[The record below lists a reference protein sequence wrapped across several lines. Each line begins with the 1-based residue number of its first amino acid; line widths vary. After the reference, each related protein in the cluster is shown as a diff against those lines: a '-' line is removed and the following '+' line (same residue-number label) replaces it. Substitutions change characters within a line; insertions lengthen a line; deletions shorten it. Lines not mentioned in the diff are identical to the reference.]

1 MDRRPERL
9 ALFHPLIARWFK
21 ERVGIPT
28 DVQREAWPKIAA
40 GEHVLISAPTGT
52 GKTLAAFLYA
62 LNQLTTGA
70 WPNGHTSV
78 LYVSPLKAL
87 NYDIQRNLLGPL
99 EELRKA
105 FEEAGEVFPETRVL
119 TRTGDTPQS
128 DRRRMLRHPP
138 EILIT
143 TPESLNLLL
152 SSPSARAILS
162 RLSTVILDEVHSVV
176 GNKRGV
182 HLITAVERLVRLS
195 GEFQRIALSATLRPL
210 ETVAEF
216 VGGFSLR
223 GTPENPRYE
232 PRRVTMVRSALQKR
246 YDLHLRYIPVES
258 EEEDTGDV
266 WGPMVEEVKNIILQ
280 NRSTLIFVNSR
291 RLCEILTL
299 KINDGEKE
307 PVAYSHHGS
316 LSLEVRSEVERRLKA
331 GELRAIVATHSL
343 ELGIDIGTIDEVVLI
358 QSPFSISSAVQ
369 RVGRAGHQVGEISR
383 GTFFPTHPRDF
394 LEAAVLV
401 PAILQHEIEEVK
413 PILCPL
419 DVLSQVIVSMAG
431 VEAWKTDSLFAAL
444 KTSYPY
450 RHLSR
455 AQFDLV
461 LNMLSGRYAHTLIR
475 ELKPRV
481 SVDRIDGT
489 VTSRKGALRALY
501 SSGGVIPDRGYFQ
514 LRHQETRARIGELD
528 EEFVWEASVGDTF
541 SMGAQSWQ
549 VREITHNDVLVL
561 PAKSRGNAAPFWK
574 GEENGRDF
582 HFSERIG
589 NFLEE
594 ADGRLEDPDFLASL
608 RQERRMDEASA
619 SHLVDFLKR
628 QREKTGCRLP
638 HRHHLVVESISS
650 GPGGAPGNMVVIHTL
665 WGGRV
670 NRPLAMALDAAW
682 EARFGH
688 RLEFFVGNDSVAIL
702 LPQEVRAEE
711 LLSFLDAHRI
721 DDLLRKRLEGS
732 GFFGARFRECAGRA
746 LLIERTRWGERMPLW
761 MSRLHSQKLL
771 ESVLHFEDFPILL
784 ETWRT
789 CLQDEFDLEN
799 LKKLLNELASGV
811 IAWTGVRTA
820 HPSPFAGSDWW
831 RQVSKYMYM
840 DDRPLSDRVSRL
852 REGFLREIILQ
863 PGLRPTVSPEVVKR
877 FEAKRQRL
885 SPGYSPAS
893 GRELLDWVK
902 ERLIIPQGEWEQ
914 LLRGMQRDNGL
925 DPDSLLVELKGKL
938 VRIHPPE
945 ADETLVAAREMID
958 LILDHGYGREK
969 EVRAESWEG
978 LPLFRESFP
987 KEAEEGEDLSW
998 FLGQW
1003 LQYYGPKNVV
1013 FIGSTLGIG
1022 RDRLPAALEDLLDAR
1037 KLVKGD
1043 LVSGSG
1049 AEDVCDSENFEILVR
1064 MARAEAQPTFEPLEV
1079 KRLPLFLADFQGIT
1093 SPKGDLER
1101 LRERIEQLLGY
1112 PAEAGFWESEVFPAR
1127 LQPYDP
1133 SWLDT
1138 LMQEGDLQ
1146 WVGNEGHRIAFC
1158 FEPDLDLMREDS
1170 PKPAAEDDEAS
1181 SPMGDDESRAL
1192 TRLFPDPG
1200 GRYSYAALLARSPHS
1215 PAALTQ
1221 DLWKGVWQGRLTN
1234 DTFIALRR
1242 VIMTKFKP
1250 PDPASTK
1257 DRRSHGRWRLLRSGL
1272 RESKE
1277 GRPFP
1282 GNWHL
1287 LPNPELS
1294 EDLLET
1300 EERKKDRVRLL
1311 LDRYG
1316 ILFRELLQ
1324 RELPAL
1330 SWSNVFRSLRI
1341 MELSGEVLAGYFFQ
1355 KIPGPQ
1361 FISPRA
1367 FRRLQRSLPEDKV
1380 YWLNAADPASLCG
1393 TQLETFKGTLP
1404 PRLSSTHLVYHGSR
1418 LVMVSKRYGKELTFH
1433 IPPETPRLLEYLAPL
1448 RYLLIRPFQ
1457 PVRRIAIETI
1467 NQEPAPQSPYVPA
1480 LRTAFEVIVDY
1491 KSVNLSRSK
1500 SSLS

>member
-1 MDRRPERL
+1 MDRRPESL
-9 ALFHPLIARWFK
+9 SHFHPLIAGWFT
-21 ERVGIPT
+21 EFVGQPT
-28 DVQREAWPKIAA
+28 DVQGLAWPKIAA
-40 GEHVLISAPTGT
+40 GEHILISAPTGT

-70 WPNGHTSV
+70 WPPGHTSV

-99 EELRKA
+99 EELKEV
-105 FEEAGEVFPETRVL
+105 FEEAGEAFPEIQVL
-119 TRTGDTPQS
+119 TRTGDTPPS

-152 SSPSARAILS
+152 SSPSGRSILT

-176 GNKRGV
+176 SNKRGV

-210 ETVAEF
+210 EMVAEF

-223 GTPENPRYE
+223 GMPGNLRYE
-232 PRRVTMVRSALQKR
+232 PRRVAIVRSALQKQ
-246 YDLHLRYIPVES
+246 YDLHLLYIPVIS
-258 EEEDTGDV
+258 DEDDPGDV
-266 WGPMVEEVKNIILQ
+266 WGALAAEVKKILLQ

-291 RLCEILTL
+291 RLCETLTL
-299 KINDGEKE
+299 KINEGEKE

-316 LSLEVRSEVERRLKA
+316 LSMEVRSEVERRLKA

-358 QSPFSISSAVQ
+358 QSPFSVSSAVQ

-401 PAILQHEIEEVK
+401 PAILQHEIEDVK
-413 PILCPL
+413 PVLCPL
-419 DVLSQVIVSMAG
+419 DVLAQVIVSMAG
-431 VEAWKTDSLFAAL
+431 IETWKTDSLFAAL

-450 RHLSR
+450 RHLTR
-455 AQFDLV
+455 RQFDLV
-461 LNMLSGRYAHTLIR
+461 LNMLSGRYAQTLIR

-489 VTSRKGALRALY
+489 VTSRKGALQALY

-528 EEFVWEASVGDTF
+528 EEFVWEASLGDIF
-541 SMGAQSWQ
+541 SLGAQSWQ
-549 VREITHNDVLVL
+549 IREITHNDVLVL

-574 GEENGRDF
+574 GEESGRDF

-589 NFLEE
+589 RFLEE
-594 ADGRLEDPDFLASL
+594 ADGRLADPDFIASM
-608 RQERRMDEASA
+608 RQERRMDEAAA
-619 SHLVDFLKR
+619 SHLGDFLKR
-628 QREKTGCRLP
+628 QKAETGCSLP
-638 HRHHLVVESISS
+638 HRHHLVVESVSS

-688 RLEFFVGNDSVAIL
+688 RLEFFVGNDSVSIL
-702 LPQEVRAEE
+702 LPQEVHAEE
-711 LLSFLDAHRI
+711 LLSLLDAHRI

-746 LLIERTRWGERMPLW
+746 LLMERTRWGERMPLW
-761 MSRLHSQKLL
+761 MSRLQSQKLL
-771 ESVLHFEDFPILL
+771 EAVLHFEDFPILL

-789 CLQDEFDLEN
+789 CLQDEFDLES

-811 IAWTGVRTA
+811 IAWTGVKTA

-831 RQVSKYMYM
+831 RQVNKYMYM
-840 DDRPLSDRVSRL
+840 DDRPLSDRFSRL
-852 REGFLREIILQ
+852 RESFLREVILQ
-863 PGLRPTVSPEVVKR
+863 PGLRPTVTPEVVKR

-902 ERLIIPQGEWEQ
+902 ERLLIPRGEWEQ
-914 LLRGMQRDNGL
+914 LLRGMQRDNDL
-925 DPDSLLVELKGKL
+925 DPDSLLAEFKSKL
-938 VRIHPPE
+938 VWIHPPE
-945 ADETLVAAREMID
+945 ADEPLVAAREMID
-958 LILDHGYGREK
+958 FILDHGYGREK

-978 LPLFRESFP
+978 LPLYRESLP
-987 KEAEEGEDLSW
+987 REAEEGEDLSW
-998 FLGQW
+998 FLAQW
-1003 LQYYGPKNVV
+1003 LQYYGPKNFD
-1013 FIGSTLGIG
+1013 FIGGTLGIG
-1022 RDRLPAALEDLLDAR
+1022 RDRLSAVLEDLLDAR
-1037 KLVKGD
+1037 KLVKGV
-1043 LVSGSG
+1043 LVSGGG

-1064 MARAEAQPTFEPLEV
+1064 LARTGAQPVFAPLEIEW
-1079 KRLPLFLADFQGIT
+1079 LPLFLADFQGVAN
-1093 SPKGDLER
+1093 PKGGLEG
-1101 LRERIEQLLGY
+1101 LRERIEQLLCF
-1112 PAEAGFWESEVFPAR
+1112 PADAGFWESEIFPAR
-1127 LQPYDP
+1127 LHPYDP

-1146 WVGNEGHRIAFC
+1146 WVGSEGHRVAFC
-1158 FEPDLDLMREDS
+1158 FESDLDLMRGDS
-1170 PKPAAEDDEAS
+1170 PELTADDDEAPF
-1181 SPMGDDESRAL
+1181 PMKAAESGTLAS
-1192 TRLFPDPG
+1192 LFPDPS
-1200 GRYSYAALLARSPHS
+1200 GRYPFAALLTRSPHS
-1215 PAALTQ
+1215 PAALAE
-1221 DLWKGVWQGRLTN
+1221 DLWNGVWRGQLTN
-1234 DTFIALRR
+1234 DTFIVLRR
-1242 VIMTKFKP
+1242 AIIGKFKA
-1250 PDPASTK
+1250 PDPVFR
-1257 DRRSHGRWRLLRSGL
+1257 DRRSRGRWRHPQAGL
-1272 RESKE
+1272 RERKE
-1277 GRPFP
+1277 GRSFS
-1282 GNWHL
+1282 GTWHL
-1287 LPNPELS
+1287 LPCPGLS
-1294 EDLLET
+1294 DDLLEN
-1300 EERKKDRVRLL
+1300 EERRKDCVRLL

-1355 KIPGPQ
+1355 GILGPQ
-1361 FISPRA
+1361 FLSPRA
-1367 FRRLQRSLPEDKV
+1367 FRRLQRSLPKDSV
-1380 YWLNAADPASLCG
+1380 YWINAADPASLCG
-1393 TQLETFKGTLP
+1393 ARLESFKENLP
-1404 PRLSSTHLVYHGSR
+1404 PRLTSTHLVYHGTKR
-1418 LVMVSKRYGKELTFH
+1418 VMVSKRYGKELNFH
-1433 IPPETPRLLEYLAPL
+1433 VPPEAPRLLEYLGPL
-1448 RYLLIRPFQ
+1448 HHLLTRSFQ
-1457 PVRRIAIETI
+1457 PIRRIAVETI
-1467 NQEPAPQSPYVPA
+1467 NGDPAPQSPYVSA
-1480 LRTAFEVIVDY
+1480 LRIAFEVLVDY
-1491 KSVNLSRSK
+1491 KHVNLVRS
-1500 SSLS
+1500 

>member
-1 MDRRPERL
+1 MNRRLERL
-9 ALFHPLIARWFK
+9 GHFHPLVTRWFE
-21 ERVGIPT
+21 ERVGQPT
-28 DVQREAWPKIAA
+28 DIQLQAWPRIAA
-40 GEHVLISAPTGT
+40 GGHVLISAPTGT

-62 LNQLTTGA
+62 LNRLITGA
-70 WPNGHTSV
+70 WPTGHTSV

-99 EELRKA
+99 EELKKI
-105 FEEAGEVFPETRVL
+105 FEEAGEVFPEIRVL
-119 TRTGDTPQS
+119 TRTGDTPQAE
-128 DRRRMLRHPP
+128 RRRMLRHPP

-143 TPESLNLLL
+143 TPESLNLIL
-152 SSPSARAILS
+152 SSPSARAILA
-162 RLSTVILDEVHSVV
+162 RLSTVILDEIHSVV

-216 VGGFSLR
+216 VGGFSLH

-232 PRRVTMVRSALQKR
+232 PRRVTTVRSALQKQ
-246 YDLHLRYIPVES
+246 YDLHLRYIPVIS
-258 EEEDTGDV
+258 EEDPGDV
-266 WGPMVEEVKNIILQ
+266 WGPMVAGVKNIILQ

-291 RLCEILTL
+291 RLCETLTL
-299 KINDGEKE
+299 KINEGEKE
-307 PVAYSHHGS
+307 PLAYSHHGS
-316 LSLEVRSEVERRLKA
+316 LSLEIRSEVERRLKA

-343 ELGIDIGTIDEVVLI
+343 ELGIDIGSIDEVVLI
-358 QSPFSISSAVQ
+358 QSPFSVSSAIQ
-369 RVGRAGHQVGEISR
+369 RVGRAGHRVGEVSR

-401 PAILQHEIEEVK
+401 PAILHHEIEEVK

-455 AQFDLV
+455 GQFDLV
-461 LNMLSGRYAHTLIR
+461 LNMLSGRYAHTLVR

-489 VTSRKGALRALY
+489 VTSRKGALQALY

-528 EEFVWEASVGDTF
+528 EEFVWEASVGDIF
-541 SMGAQSWQ
+541 SLGAQSWQ
-549 VREITHNDVLVL
+549 IREITHNDVLVL
-561 PAKSRGNAAPFWK
+561 PAKSRGNATPFWK
-574 GEENGRDF
+574 GEESGRDF

-589 NFLEE
+589 KFLEE
-594 ADGRLEDPDFLASL
+594 ADGRLNDPDFLASL
-608 RQERRMDEASA
+608 QQGRRMDEAA
-619 SHLVDFLKR
+619 AGRLVDFLKR
-628 QREKTGCRLP
+628 QGEETGCRLP
-638 HRHHLVVESISS
+638 HRHHLVVESVSR

-682 EARFGH
+682 QERFGH
-688 RLEFFVGNDSVAIL
+688 RLEFFVGNDSVVIL
-702 LPQEVRAEE
+702 LPQEFYGEE
-711 LLSFLDAHRI
+711 LLSLLDANRI

-761 MSRLHSQKLL
+761 MSRLQSQKLL
-771 ESVLHFEDFPILL
+771 DAVLRYEDFPILL

-799 LKKLLNELASGV
+799 LKKLLNELGSGV
-811 IAWTGVRTA
+811 IAWTGVKTA

-852 REGFLREIILQ
+852 RESFLREIILH
-863 PGLRPTVSPEVVKR
+863 PGLRPTVSPELVKR

-885 SPGYSPAS
+885 SPGYSPAT

-902 ERLIIPQGEWEQ
+902 ERLLIPRGEGEQ
-914 LLRGMQRDNGL
+914 LLRGTQRDHGL
-925 DPDSLLVELKGKL
+925 DPDSLLEELKGKL
-938 VRIHPPE
+938 IRIHPPG
-945 ADETLVAAREMID
+945 ADETLVGARE
-958 LILDHGYGREK
+958 ILPLVLTHGYGREK
-969 EVRAESWEG
+969 EVRAESLDG
-978 LPLFRESFP
+978 LPLFREGFP
-987 KEAEEGEDLSW
+987 GEAEEGEDLTW

-1003 LQYYGPKNVV
+1003 LQYYGPKNAD
-1013 FIGSTLGIG
+1013 FISNTLGIG
-1022 RDRLPAALEDLLDAR
+1022 RDRLSAALEDLLDAR
-1037 KLVKGD
+1037 KLVKGE
-1043 LVSGSG
+1043 LVSGGG
-1049 AEDVCDSENFEILVR
+1049 AEDICDSENFEILVR
-1064 MARAEAQPTFEPLEV
+1064 LARAEAQPVFEPLEIE
-1079 KRLPLFLADFQGIT
+1079 RLPLFLADFQGIT
-1093 SPKGDLER
+1093 SPEGDLEG
-1101 LRERIEQLLGY
+1101 LRERIEQLLCY
-1112 PAEAGFWESEVFPAR
+1112 PAEAGFWESEIFPAR

-1138 LMQEGDLQ
+1138 LMQEGDLK

-1158 FEPDLDLMREDS
+1158 FESDLDLMREDATE
-1170 PKPAAEDDEAS
+1170 PPIEDEAAPPTGAAAENSLA
-1181 SPMGDDESRAL
+1181 G
-1192 TRLFPDPG
+1192 LFPDPR
-1200 GRYSYAALLARSPHS
+1200 GRYNFGALLTRSPYS
-1215 PAALTQ
+1215 PAALAEE
-1221 DLWKGVWQGRLTN
+1221 LWKGVWQGQLTN

-1242 VIMTKFKP
+1242 AVVNKFKLP
-1250 PDPASTK
+1250 ELASR
-1257 DRRSHGRWRLLRSGL
+1257 DRRAPARWSRLRSGL
-1272 RESKE
+1272 RERKE
-1277 GRPFP
+1277 ERSFP

-1287 LPNPELS
+1287 LPPPDLS
-1294 EDLLET
+1294 DDLLET
-1300 EERKKDRVRLL
+1300 EERRKDRVRLL

-1324 RELPAL
+1324 RELPAM
-1330 SWSNVFRSLRI
+1330 SWSGVFRSLRI
-1341 MELSGEVLAGYFFQ
+1341 MELSGEVLAGYFFEG
-1355 KIPGPQ
+1355 IPGPQ
-1361 FISPRA
+1361 FISPQA
-1367 FRRLQRSLPEDKV
+1367 FRRLQRRLPEEPV
-1380 YWLNAADPASLCG
+1380 FWINAADPASLCG
-1393 TQLETFKGTLP
+1393 IQLESLKGTLP
-1404 PRLSSTHLVYHGSR
+1404 PRLSSTHLVYHGIK
-1418 LVMVSKRYGKELTFH
+1418 LMMVSKRFGKELIFH
-1433 IPPETPRLLEYLAPL
+1433 VSPGDPNLPRYLGPL
-1448 RYLLIRPFQ
+1448 RHLLNRPFQ

-1467 NQEPAPQSPYVPA
+1467 SGEPAPQSPYIPA
-1480 LRTAFEVIVDY
+1480 LRTAFEVLVDY
-1491 KSVNLSRSK
+1491 KCVNLSRKRS
-1500 SSLS
+1500 

>member
-1 MDRRPERL
+1 MDRSLESL
-9 ALFHPLIARWFK
+9 THFHPLIAGWFTD
-21 ERVGIPT
+21 RIGHPT
-28 DVQREAWPKIAA
+28 DVQQQAWPRIAT
-40 GEHVLISAPTGT
+40 GEHVLITAPTGT

-62 LNQLTTGA
+62 LNQLITGA
-70 WPNGHTSV
+70 WPTGHTSV

-99 EELRKA
+99 EELKKV
-105 FEEAGEVFPETRVL
+105 FEGEGEAFPELRVS
-119 TRTGDTPQS
+119 TRTGDTPQAE
-128 DRRRMLRHPP
+128 RRRMLRHPP
-138 EILIT
+138 EVLIT
-143 TPESLNLLL
+143 TPESVNLLL
-152 SSPSARAILS
+152 SSPSAKAILT
-162 RLSTVILDEVHSVV
+162 RLSTVILDEIHAVV

-210 ETVAEF
+210 EMMAEF
-216 VGGFSLR
+216 VGGFSLQ

-232 PRRVTMVRSALQKR
+232 PRRVITVRSALQKQ
-246 YDLHLRYIPVES
+246 YDLRLRYIPVIS
-258 EEEDTGDV
+258 EEEEPADV
-266 WGPMVEEVKNIILQ
+266 WGAMVAGVKNIILQ

-291 RLCEILTL
+291 RLCETLTL
-299 KINDGEKE
+299 KINQGEKE

-331 GELRAIVATHSL
+331 GELKAIVATHSL
-343 ELGIDIGTIDEVVLI
+343 ELGIDIGAIDEVVLI

-401 PAILQHEIEEVK
+401 PAILHSEIEEVK

-419 DVLSQVIVSMAG
+419 DVLSQVIVSMVG

-455 AQFDLV
+455 GQFDLV

-481 SVDRIDGT
+481 SIDRLDGT
-489 VTSRKGALRALY
+489 VSSRKGALQALY

-514 LRHQETRARIGELD
+514 LRHLETKARIGELD

-549 VREITHNDVLVL
+549 VRQITHNDVLVS
-561 PAKSRGNAAPFWK
+561 PAKSRGDSAPFWK
-574 GEENGRDF
+574 GEESGRDF

-589 NFLEE
+589 RFLEE
-594 ADGRLEDPDFLASL
+594 ADGRLNDPGFPASL
-608 RQERRMDEASA
+608 QQERRMDEAA
-619 SHLVDFLKR
+619 AGHLVDFLKR
-628 QREKTGCRLP
+628 QKEETGCRLP
-638 HRHHLVVESISS
+638 HRHHLVVESISR
-650 GPGGAPGNMVVIHTL
+650 GPGGAPGNMAVIHTL

-682 EARFGH
+682 EMKFGH

-702 LPQEVRAEE
+702 LPQEVHPEE
-711 LLSFLDAHRI
+711 LVSLVDAHRI

-771 ESVLHFEDFPILL
+771 EAVLHFEDFPILL

-811 IAWTGVRTA
+811 IAWTAVRTA

-852 REGFLREIILQ
+852 RESFLREIILQ
-863 PGLRPTVSPEVVKR
+863 PGLRPTVSPELVKQ

-893 GRELLDWVK
+893 GRELIDWLK
-902 ERLIIPQGEWEQ
+902 ERLLIPRGEWEE
-914 LLRGMQRDNGL
+914 LIRGMQRDHGL
-925 DPDSLLVELKGKL
+925 DRDSLMEELKGKL
-938 VRIHPPE
+938 IRIQQPE
-945 ADETLVAAREMID
+945 AGETLVAAREMVD
-958 LILDHGYGREK
+958 LILDHGYDRRK

-978 LPLFRESFP
+978 LPFFRERSA
-987 KEAEEGEDLSW
+987 KEDEEGENLSW

-1003 LQYYGPKNVV
+1003 LSFYGPRNAD

-1022 RDRLPAALEDLLDAR
+1022 KDRLPAALEDLLDAR
-1037 KLVKGD
+1037 KLVQGE
-1043 LVSGSG
+1043 LVSGGG
-1049 AEDVCDSENFEILVR
+1049 AEDICDSENFEILVR
-1064 MARAEAQPTFEPLEV
+1064 LARAEAQPAFEPV
-1079 KRLPLFLADFQGIT
+1079 KIDRLPLFVADFQGIT
-1093 SPKGDLER
+1093 KPRGNLEG
-1101 LRERIEQLLGY
+1101 LRERIEQLLCY
-1112 PAEAGFWESEVFPAR
+1112 PAEAGIWESEVFPAR

-1146 WVGNEGHRIAFC
+1146 WVGNEGHRVAFC

-1170 PKPAAEDDEAS
+1170 PEPAADADETTSPLGAS
-1181 SPMGDDESRAL
+1181 GSGDLA
-1192 TRLFPDPG
+1192 RLFPDPS
-1200 GRYSYAALLARSPHS
+1200 GRYSFAVLLTRSSHS
-1215 PAALTQ
+1215 PAALAEE
-1221 DLWKGVWQGRLTN
+1221 LWTRVWRGQLTN
-1234 DTFIALRR
+1234 DTFIAMRR
-1242 VIMTKFKP
+1242 AIMTKFKP
-1250 PDPASTK
+1250 PDPGSAK
-1257 DRRSHGRWRLLRSGL
+1257 DRRTLGRWRHLRAGL
-1272 RESKE
+1272 RKKKE
-1277 GRPFP
+1277 GKSLP

-1287 LPNPELS
+1287 LPSPTLPG
-1294 EDLLET
+1294 DLLEV
-1300 EERKKDRVRLL
+1300 EERRKDRVRLL
-1311 LDRYG
+1311 LERYG
-1316 ILFRELLQ
+1316 ILFREILQ
-1324 RELPAL
+1324 RELPTL
-1330 SWSNVFRSLRI
+1330 GWSSIFRSLRI
-1341 MELSGEVLAGYFFQ
+1341 MELSGEVLAGYFFEG
-1355 KIPGPQ
+1355 IPGPQ
-1361 FISPRA
+1361 FISPEA
-1367 FRRLQRSLPEDKV
+1367 FRRLRRALPEEQV
-1380 YWLNAADPASLCG
+1380 FWLNAADPASLCG
-1393 TQLETFKGTLP
+1393 IQLESIKGTLP
-1404 PRLSSTHLVYHGSR
+1404 PRVASTHLVYHGDR
-1418 LVMVSKRYGKELTFH
+1418 LVMVSKRYGRDLTFH
-1433 IPPETPRLLEYLAPL
+1433 IPSEDPHLPDYLGPLHHLLSRPVQPL
-1448 RYLLIRPFQ
+1448 
-1457 PVRRIAIETI
+1457 RRIAIETI
-1467 NQEPAPQSPYVPA
+1467 NGEPAAQSPYVPV
-1480 LRTAFEVIVDY
+1480 LRTAFKVIVDY
-1491 KSVNLSRSK
+1491 KSVNLSPS
-1500 SSLS
+1500 

>member
-1 MDRRPERL
+1 MDRRPDSL
-9 ALFHPLIARWFK
+9 TFFHPLIAGWFAG
-21 ERVGIPT
+21 RVGHPT
-28 DVQREAWPKIAA
+28 DVQQQAWPRIAA
-40 GEHVLISAPTGT
+40 GEHVLISAPTGM
-52 GKTLAAFLYA
+52 GKTMAAFLWA
-62 LNQLTTGA
+62 LNRLITGK
-70 WPNGHTSV
+70 WPTGHTSV

-99 EELRKA
+99 EALKRV
-105 FEEAGEVFPETRVL
+105 FEGVGEVFPDVRVL

-128 DRRRMLRHPP
+128 ERRRMLRHPP

-152 SSPSARAILS
+152 SSPSGRSILT
-162 RLSTVILDEVHSVV
+162 RLSTVILDEVHSVA

-182 HLITAVERLVRLS
+182 HLMTAVERLVRLS

-210 ETVAEF
+210 ATLAEF
-216 VGGFSLR
+216 VGGFRLR
-223 GTPENPRYE
+223 GAPENPRYE
-232 PRRVTMVRSALQKR
+232 PRRVIPVRSTLQKQ
-246 YDLHLRYIPVES
+246 YDLHLRYIPFES
-258 EEEDTGDV
+258 SGNDPGDV
-266 WGPMVEEVKNIILQ
+266 WGPLAAEVKKIILQ

-299 KINDGEKE
+299 RINEGEKE

-358 QSPFSISSAVQ
+358 QSPFSVSSAVQ

-413 PILCPL
+413 PVLCPL

-431 VEAWKTDSLFAAL
+431 VETWKMDSLFAFL

-455 AQFDLV
+455 GQFDRV
-461 LNMLSGRYAHTLIR
+461 LNLLSGRYAHTLIR
-475 ELKPRV
+475 ELKPRI
-481 SVDRIDGT
+481 SVDRLDGT
-489 VTSRKGALRALY
+489 VISRKGALQALY
-501 SSGGVIPDRGYFQ
+501 TSGGVIPDRGYFQ

-528 EEFVWEASVGDTF
+528 EEFVWEASEGDIF
-541 SMGAQSWQ
+541 SLGTQSWQ
-549 VREITHNDVLVL
+549 IREITHNDVLVL
-561 PAKSRGNAAPFWK
+561 PAKSGGHAAPFWK

-589 NFLEE
+589 KFLEE
-594 ADGRLEDPDFLASL
+594 ADGRLGDPDFLASL
-608 RQERRMDEASA
+608 RQERRMDAA
-619 SHLVDFLKR
+619 AAHYLVDFLKR
-628 QREKTGCRLP
+628 QKEETGCSLP
-638 HRHHLVVESISS
+638 HRHHLVAESVSR
-650 GPGGAPGNMVVIHTL
+650 GPGGAPGNMLVIHTL

-670 NRPLAMALDAAW
+670 NRPLAMALDSAW

-711 LLSFLDAHRI
+711 LLSLLDAHRI
-721 DDLLRKRLEGS
+721 DEFLRKRLEGS

-761 MSRLHSQKLL
+761 MSRLQSQKLL
-771 ESVLHFEDFPILL
+771 EAVLPLEDFPILL

-811 IAWTGVRTA
+811 IAWTGVKTA

-840 DDRPLSDRVSRL
+840 DDRPPSDRVSRL
-852 REGFLREIILQ
+852 RETFLREVILQ
-863 PGLRPTVSPEVVKR
+863 PGLRPTVPPEVIKR
-877 FEAKRQRL
+877 FEDKRQRL
-885 SPGYSPAS
+885 SPGYPPAS
-893 GRELLDWVK
+893 ARELLDWVK
-902 ERLIIPQGEWEQ
+902 ERLIIPRGEWEK
-914 LLRGMQRDNGL
+914 LLRGMRRDHGL
-925 DPDSLLVELKGKL
+925 DPDSLLAELKRKL
-938 VRIHPPE
+938 AQIHPPNANE
-945 ADETLVAAREMID
+945 ALVAAREMIN
-958 LILDHGYGREK
+958 LILDHGYGTER
-969 EVRAESWEG
+969 EVRAESLDG
-978 LPLFRESFP
+978 LPLLREDFP
-987 KEAEEGEDLSW
+987 KEAEEGENLSW
-998 FLGQW
+998 LLGQW
-1003 LQYYGPKNVV
+1003 LQYYGPRNMD

-1022 RDRLPAALEDLLDAR
+1022 RDQLATPLEDLLDAR
-1037 KLVKGD
+1037 KLVKGE
-1043 LVSGSG
+1043 LVSGGG
-1049 AEDVCDSENFEILVR
+1049 AEDICDSENFEILVR
-1064 MARAEAQPTFEPLEV
+1064 MARAEVQPVFKPLEIE
-1079 KRLPLFLADFQGIT
+1079 RLPLFLADFQGIT
-1093 SPKGDLER
+1093 RPKGDIEG
-1101 LRERIEQLLGY
+1101 LRERIEQLLCY
-1112 PAEAGFWESEVFPAR
+1112 PAEAGFWESEVIPAR

-1138 LMQEGDLQ
+1138 LMQEGDLK
-1146 WVGNEGHRIAFC
+1146 WVGDEGHRVAFC
-1158 FEPDLDLMREDS
+1158 FESDLDLMGEDA
-1170 PKPAAEDDEAS
+1170 PEPVDTAARPSLA
-1181 SPMGDDESRAL
+1181 GDAEKNLLAG
-1192 TRLFPDPG
+1192 LFPDPH
-1200 GRYSYAALLARSPHS
+1200 GRYHFSTLLTRSPHS
-1215 PAALTQ
+1215 PATLAEE
-1221 DLWKGVWQGRLTN
+1221 LWKGVWRGQLTN
-1234 DTFIALRR
+1234 DTFITPRR
-1242 VIMTKFKP
+1242 AMVTKFRLP
-1250 PDPASTK
+1250 EPASRHK
-1257 DRRSHGRWRLLRSGL
+1257 RAPAQWRRPRAGL
-1272 RESKE
+1272 REREEEKS
-1277 GRPFP
+1277 FP
-1282 GNWHL
+1282 GNWQL
-1287 LPNPELS
+1287 LPIPDLS

-1330 SWSNVFRSLRI
+1330 SWPGVFRSLRI
-1341 MELSGEVLAGYFFQ
+1341 MELSGEVLTGYFFQ
-1355 KIPGPQ
+1355 GIPGPQ

-1367 FRRLQRSLPEDKV
+1367 YRRLRQTLPEDGI

-1393 TQLETFKGTLP
+1393 IQLESLKGMLP
-1404 PRLSSTHLVYHGSR
+1404 NRLPSTHLVYHGTK
-1418 LVMVSKRYGKELTFH
+1418 LVMVSKRFGKELVFH
-1433 IPPETPRLLEYLAPL
+1433 VPPEDSNLSRYLGPL
-1448 RYLLIRPFQ
+1448 RHLLNRKFQ

-1467 NQEPAPQSPYVPA
+1467 NGEPAPQSPYVPS
-1480 LRTAFEVIVDY
+1480 LRTDFGVIVDY
-1491 KSVNLSRSK
+1491 KSVNLSRSR
-1500 SSLS
+1500 SSFS